1 MILLDHYSE
10 HRIKITW
17 GGGGAKVE
25 EEKFILVIVEKLTL
39 KHSSN
44 FYEINWEVT
53 ENYKLSNTLCET
65 NTIT

>member
-1 MILLDHYSE
+1 MGG
-10 HRIKITW
+10 